1 MGDAKQAFGK
11 RERHGWRYR
20 TNVGM
25 RILAATL
32 GAYLLASLAAT
43 GLALLLPMGRTE
55 AVLIATM
62 AAFLIAPGVTIWAFL
77 ARRPRDALGGIL
89 LAVGAMAGLIWL
101 GGRGA

>member
-1 MGDAKQAFGK
+1 
-11 RERHGWRYR
+11 
-20 TNVGM
+20 M

-77 ARRPRDALGGIL
+77 TRRPRDALGGIL
-89 LAVGAMAGLIWL
+89 LAAGAMAGLIWL